1 MEAYTLSTRI
11 GRKGTFFVWLSIVT
25 SPVLAPVLAWGSEC
39 QPCSHTSC
47 GTAKALH
54 TPPHFAPTVRGREA
68 FLTFFPKK
76 RGEMSEFGVTTL
88 YKLQSNRFYKNTQR
102 EKQHRRGEETEAS
115 LGYCWP
121 SLSLHHNS

>member
-1 MEAYTLSTRI
+1 MEVCGPRQLLEAYALSARV

-47 GTAKALH
+47 GTAKAV
-54 TPPHFAPTVRGREA
+54 PHHPVLPPTVRGREA
-68 FLTFFPKK
+68 FLTFFPEK

-88 YKLQSNRFYKNTQR
+88 YKLQSNRFYKNTLAARKAAQ
-102 EKQHRRGEETEAS
+102 EG
-115 LGYCWP
+115 
-121 SLSLHHNS
+121 